1 MVDKPED
8 DIESNAARLAAEV
21 QEATQNNRKRT
32 APGGGRALAA
42 AGIFAVAA
50 VGVGAMFF
58 GGSSGQEPVAPPTA
72 VPDSFQTAEGS
83 PFGQLPAPVRE
94 TIVEK
99 DTSEADKLK
108 AELDAMRAEL
118 DAMRNAPAEGE
129 PLPVPAVAV
138 PATDTATDSAIAAMQ
153 TQIDAMNSALDAAE
167 KERQRLATEKD
178 RELARMQAALDAAT
192 LEAST
197 RASDGSMGEAEAR
210 RAEAESI
217 FARRA
222 SSGMIA
228 YGGGSSGA
236 AGAVDAAA
244 GMAGDA
250 LGIGGASARKLSGN
264 EAFAREAGS
273 PAKVERAKLIVNP
286 AYTVIQGTMIQATL
300 ETFIN
305 SDMPGQIRA
314 VVAEDVHSY
323 DGSRI
328 LIPRGSKVIGMY
340 SDNVEVGQRRAMVV
354 WTRIIM
360 PDNQSVDISSIGG
373 DAIGQS
379 GITGRVNTH
388 FGSRFGSATLISLLS
403 IAPTIALDDDESE
416 SRQDAAD
423 AVAENMSSAT
433 SAALG
438 GALNRK
444 PTITVKQGS
453 KVTIMVDRDLEIF

>member
-1 MVDKPED
+1 MTDKPVE
-8 DIESNAARLAAEV
+8 DIEANAARLAAEV
-21 QEATQNNRKRT
+21 QEATQNNRKRSV
-32 APGGGRALAA
+32 PGGGRVLAA
-42 AGIFAVAA
+42 AGIFGVAA
-50 VGVGAMFF
+50 VAVGAMFF
-58 GGSSGQEPVAPPTA
+58 GGGGEQEPTAPQTA
-72 VPDSFQTAEGS
+72 IPDSFQTAEGS

-99 DTSEADKLK
+99 DTSEADTLK
-108 AELDAMRAEL
+108 AEMEALRAEL
-118 DAMRNAPAEGE
+118 DALRNAPAPDGS
-129 PLPVPAVAV
+129 PAPATS
-138 PATDTATDSAIAAMQ
+138 PATDAAIAAMQ
-153 TQIDAMNSALDAAE
+153 GQLDSMTAALEAAE
-167 KERQRLATEKD
+167 KERQRLAAEKD

-192 LEAST
+192 LEQST
-197 RASDGSMGEAEAR
+197 RASDGTMDDAAAR

-228 YGGGSSGA
+228 FGGGSSGPG
-236 AGAVDAAA
+236 GAVDAAA
-244 GMAGDA
+244 GMAGEA
-250 LGIGGASARKLSGN
+250 LGLGGASARKLSAN
-264 EAFAREAGS
+264 EAFAREAGAA
-273 PAKVERAKLIVNP
+273 AKVERAKLIVNP

-314 VVAEDVHSY
+314 VVSEDVHSY

-328 LIPRGSKVIGMY
+328 LIPRGSKVIGLY

-403 IAPTIALDDDESE
+403 IAPTLAMDDDDSE
-416 SRQDAAD
+416 SSQDAAD

-453 KVTIMVDRDLEIF
+453 RVTIMVDRDLEIF